1 MDMDF
6 FILINVVS
14 GSSREKDQGDLTPI
28 GAHSLIF
35 ALIKVMMG
43 WIYEF
48 VLIIKIGESIDYA
61 SCMDHVFGCGHFDVK
76 GTFLC
81 PCFSL

>member
-1 MDMDF
+1 MEIDF

-35 ALIKVMMG
+35 SLIKVMMG
-43 WIYEF
+43 
-48 VLIIKIGESIDYA
+48 
-61 SCMDHVFGCGHFDVK
+61 
-76 GTFLC
+76 
-81 PCFSL
+81 